1 MLLRIERATISH
13 AAVVAVR
20 EANIFAES
28 GATITIIGANGAG
41 KTTLLRAVSGLKK
54 IAAGEIYFD
63 GRRIDGLPPEEIVA
77 LGIAHVP
84 EGRSCF
90 SRYDGGRKSALGCF
104 FAS

>member
-41 KTTLLRAVSGLKK
+41 KTPCCALCRDSKK
-54 IAAGEIYFD
+54 S
-63 GRRIDGLPPEEIVA
+63 PPARFILTA
-77 LGIAHVP
+77 DA
-84 EGRSCF
+84 
-90 SRYDGGRKSALGCF
+90 
-104 FAS
+104 